1 MIGKYWMCVKIWV
14 FQQAAL
20 QQKAVSCYN
29 AHAIVPIALEQS
41 SEDLVTMALYGPFV
55 TQRETLKP

>member
-1 MIGKYWMCVKIWV
+1 M